1 MNISQDEKE
10 RAVLRSRKK
19 FEMDIA
25 SNMATAED
33 RGAKRKALTIANNM
47 LRRNRPIEEIVED
60 TDLTH
65 DEVESLRKQVWQGA

>member
-25 SNMATAED
+25 SDMATAED
-33 RGAKRKALTIANNM
+33 RGAKRKALTIAKNM
-47 LRRNRPIEEIVED
+47 LAYGDPINKIVDITGLTYDEIEN
-60 TDLTH
+60 
-65 DEVESLRKQVWQGA
+65 LR